1 VEEGGEVGKVRIV
14 PRQINWYVLV
24 VCFLSSIVMGIIAV
38 VIAAQGVR
46 HSEQKMCRVLITL
59 EQPNEPATTER
70 GEKIAAALN
79 RLRHDYRCVS

>member
-1 VEEGGEVGKVRIV
+1 MEEGDEVSKVRIV
-14 PRQINWYVLV
+14 ARQINWYVLV
-24 VCFLSSIVMGIIAV
+24 VCFLSSIVMGLLAIV
-38 VIAAQGVR
+38 VSVQAVR

-59 EQPNEPATTER
+59 EQPSEPATTER